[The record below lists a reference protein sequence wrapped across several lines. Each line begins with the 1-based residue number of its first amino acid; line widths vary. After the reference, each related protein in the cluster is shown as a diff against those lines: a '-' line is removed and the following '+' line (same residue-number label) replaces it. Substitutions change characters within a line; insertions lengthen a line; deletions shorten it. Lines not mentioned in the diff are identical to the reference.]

1 MPRVLHSAA
10 VLDKPCIHS
19 EQQRR
24 TIQDA
29 LDSCRGRFSA
39 DTHMHAQTN
48 YIVITPQKLGYCQP
62 HPILINRMSFSITS
76 PQEYIYLESGKF
88 ENLDLPADTSKLN
101 DVQCES
107 DNTFVRAKLSTTIV
121 SDTPG
126 PKKPVIVSD
135 TPRKP
140 VLQSTPTPPT
150 EKIDYVLTLPKKFD
164 RNFAHI
170 FFRKSGIYLVA
181 VSIEDMMEDPA
192 IEFENL
198 CYWLRQIQTYVEPE
212 SIKRVIV
219 VGIHNTLHTEVVQ
232 LHNVSTLLSK
242 LDRAIHEAEFSQI
255 MEVSCRN
262 LTVCVN
268 FAEPDHKNSQLLHT
282 CVNKCM
288 DVMKAKSECY
298 EKSFFSHTYQP
309 FTQLNRT
316 LLKISRIMAIIAT
329 TEEIMDCYNFTH
341 PRFKETLA
349 NYSQACISAEG
360 ECK

>member
-1 MPRVLHSAA
+1 
-10 VLDKPCIHS
+10 
-19 EQQRR
+19 
-24 TIQDA
+24 
-29 LDSCRGRFSA
+29 
-39 DTHMHAQTN
+39 
-48 YIVITPQKLGYCQP
+48 
-62 HPILINRMSFSITS
+62 MSFSITS
-76 PQEYIYLESGKF
+76 PQEYIYLEFGKF
-88 ENLDLPADTSKLN
+88 ENLDLPADTPKLN

-121 SDTPG
+121 SDTSA

-140 VLQSTPTPPT
+140 VLQSTPNPST

-170 FFRKSGIYLVA
+170 FFRKSGIYIVA
-181 VSIEDMMEDPA
+181 VKIEDMMEDPV

-232 LHNVSTLLSK
+232 LHNVSSLLLK

-268 FAEPDHKNSQLLHT
+268 FAEPDRKNTQLLHT
-282 CVNKCM
+282 YVNKCM

-341 PRFKETLA
+341 PHFKETLA